1 MLALHFYWMDVH
13 TPYTIYDFPIIL
25 GISSSQLTKSIIFQR
40 GRVGIPPTRYI
51 IIYNHFFITINGK
64 SPPDNVLTMTAMTHR
79 LFSTT
84 RLPWPVPFQRGT
96 EPFWQSIGTGRKSK
110 WTNMEISFLC
120 KHGGRFL
127 QCKHR
132 VFFIVLNNNQK
143 NLLAFHQRWVF
154 FDRIQFLLF
163 TENFYGDSLRFFAST
178 CFTCRGSSGRWPWG
192 PWTWTPCWTQSQ
204 SWRSASLFFCSGCWG
219 SLNGDGSF
227 L

>member
-154 FDRIQFLLF
+154 FLI
-163 TENFYGDSLRFFAST
+163 ESNFYSRRISME
-178 CFTCRGSSGRWPWG
+178 
-192 PWTWTPCWTQSQ
+192 TPCVFSPRRV
-204 SWRSASLFFCSGCWG
+204 SRVVVPVAGGPGVHGHGRLAGLNPKVGGARRCFFVAVVE
-219 SLNGDGSF
+219 DP
-227 L
+227 